1 MTDAAPRISV
11 ALCTYN
17 GARFL
22 RDQLDSIVTQ
32 RLPPTELIAC
42 DDASTDGTGAILES
56 FAASAP
62 VPVRI
67 TRNERT
73 IGVTPNFAQAIQLC
87 SGDLIA
93 LADQDDI
100 WLPDKLQY
108 LTGTLASRED
118 AAFAFSDARLI
129 DQNGR
134 DLGGKSLLARRFT
147 LHSIRRA
154 FEKQRELDL
163 MLKRDFI
170 YGTTLMFRAEHRD
183 LILPIPTSWSHDTW
197 IANILTLLRR
207 RGVPVLEPLVRYR
220 QHAVQASG
228 GTALPK
234 EVGYPARVQAYE
246 DLRDRLVASVAMAR
260 PDAIAR
266 IDDKLRYLRAMTKL
280 QSLSLPQRVRI
291 AAPEVASGRWL
302 RYTPRTFTVD
312 RRFDLSSFFARLRK

>member
-1 MTDAAPRISV
+1 MTDAAPRVSV

-22 RDQLDSIVTQ
+22 REQLDSIAAQ
-32 RLPPTELIAC
+32 ALPPTELIAC
-42 DDASTDGTGAILES
+42 DDASTDGTVAILEP

-62 VPVRI
+62 FPVRI
-67 TRNERT
+67 TQNERT
-73 IGVTPNFAQAIQLC
+73 IGVTPNFAQAISRC
-87 SGDLIA
+87 SGDFIA

-100 WLPDKLQY
+100 WLPDKLQRLSAV
-108 LTGTLASRED
+108 LTSRTD

-129 DQNGR
+129 DQQGR

-147 LHSIRRA
+147 LDSIRRA
-154 FEKQRELDL
+154 FDDRREFDL

-183 LILPIPTSWSHDTW
+183 LILPIPQSWSHDSW
-197 IANILTLLRR
+197 IANMLTLLGR

-246 DLRDRLVASVAMAR
+246 DLRERLMASPRPAR
-260 PDAIAR
+260 PDAVAR
-266 IDDKLRYLRAMTKL
+266 IDDKLRYLRAMVDM
-280 QSLSLPQRVRI
+280 QSSSLPERARI
-291 AAPEVASGRWL
+291 AASEVASGRWL

-312 RRFDLSSFFARLRK
+312 KRLDPSSLFARSRR

>member
-1 MTDAAPRISV
+1 MTDATPRVSV

-22 RDQLDSIVTQ
+22 REQLDSIAAQT
-32 RLPPTELIAC
+32 LPPIEIIAC
-42 DDASTDGTGAILES
+42 DDASTDGTLVILES

-62 VPVRI
+62 FPVRI

-100 WLPDKLQY
+100 WLLEKLRR
-108 LTGTLASRED
+108 LSTALGSRAD
-118 AAFAFSDARLI
+118 AAFVFSDARLI
-129 DQNGR
+129 DQSGK

-147 LHSIRRA
+147 LDSIRRA
-154 FEKQRELDL
+154 FDTKRELDL

-170 YGTTLMFRAEHRD
+170 YGTTLMFRAEHRE
-183 LILPIPTSWSHDTW
+183 LILPISASWSHDTW

-220 QHAVQASG
+220 QHSVQASG
-228 GTALPK
+228 GAALPK

-280 QSLSLPQRVRI
+280 QSLSLPQRARI
-291 AAPEVASGRWL
+291 AAAEVASGRWL

-312 RRFDLSSFFARLRK
+312 KRFDPSLPARLRS